1 VVAALLMFHIACGT
15 CHFIR
20 YMQFSHDN
28 HHLSLTELADYSKIS
43 KFHFI
48 RLFSEA
54 TGRTPYQYIQHRRIE
69 RERLLLM
76 TTKMSV
82 AEVGATVGLFDAP
95 NFSRTFS
102 KHTGLSPT
110 QFRMQSS

>member
-1 VVAALLMFHIACGT
+1 MLYIVCGT
-15 CHFIR
+15 CYFIR
-20 YMQFSHDN
+20 HMHFSHDN